1 MALLSKKNTSN
12 KIVAI
17 DLGSNTIRV
26 TKLNC
31 QTKKFEVEYE
41 KVVKTADGLSSTKL
55 INNKT
60 IKRVTLAIKE
70 AKVKVDFSDAKL
82 KAVTTEAMRQAKNS
96 QEVLKHIEDE
106 TAVKFE
112 IIDGDEEA
120 RLTLL
125 AVTNRLEVL
134 ELNSKNFVLVDIG
147 GGSTELI
154 FNFNGKK
161 VSKSFQVGIVT
172 MAQKYET
179 LKQIESALS
188 LEMQDIKLFV
198 QNIYANYEKVDSFVA
213 TAGTPTTVASMKIG
227 QTYETYNAK
236 EINGTTLNRDE
247 LDFYLK
253 KLLSMPFEKREKA
266 VGTGRSDLISAGIL
280 IYKQIFEI
288 LELNSCTIID
298 DGLREGVALDWCH
311 NKEKI

>member
-1 MALLSKKNTSN
+1 MLLEKNTSN

-17 DLGSNTIRV
+17 DLGSNTLRV
-26 TKLNC
+26 VKLNC
-31 QTKKFEVEYE
+31 QTKKFEAEYE
-41 KVVKTADGLSSTKL
+41 RVVKTADGLSSTKL
-55 INNKT
+55 INQET
-60 IKRVTLAIKE
+60 IKRVTLAINE
-70 AKVKVDFSDAKL
+70 AKEKVDFSDAKV

-96 QEVLKHIEDE
+96 KEVLKQIEDE
-106 TAVKFE
+106 TEVKFE

-172 MAQKYET
+172 MAQKYDT
-179 LKQIESALS
+179 LKQIELALS

-198 QNIYANYEKVDSFVA
+198 QNIYRDYKKIDSFVA

-227 QTYETYNAK
+227 QTYETYSAK
-236 EINGTTLNRDE
+236 EINGTTLSRGE

-253 KLLSMPFEKREKA
+253 KLLSMPFKKREKI
-266 VGTGRSDLISAGIL
+266 VGIGRSDLISAGIL

-288 LELNSCTIID
+288 LELDSCIIID
-298 DGLREGVALDWCH
+298 DGLREGLALDTCR
-311 NKEKI
+311 

>member
-1 MALLSKKNTSN
+1 LHLKKNTN

-31 QTKKFEVEYE
+31 QTKKFEAEYE
-41 KVVKTADGLSSTKL
+41 KLVKTADGLSSSKL
-55 INNKT
+55 INKET
-60 IKRVTLAIKE
+60 LKRVIVAIKE
-70 AKVKVDFSDAKL
+70 AKAKVDFSDAEV

-96 QEVLKHIEDE
+96 NEILKHIADE
-106 TAVKFE
+106 TGVKFK

-125 AVTNRLEVL
+125 AVTHRLKML

-161 VSKSFQVGIVT
+161 LSKSFQVGIVT
-172 MAQKYET
+172 MAQKHKT
-179 LKQIESALS
+179 LKHIESALP
-188 LEMQDIKLFV
+188 LEMQEMKLFV
-198 QNIYANYEKVDSFVA
+198 QNTYSKHNKIDFFVA
-213 TAGTPTTVASMKIG
+213 TAGTPTTVASMKLG
-227 QTYETYNAK
+227 HTHETYNAK
-236 EINGTTLNRDE
+236 EINGTTLSKDE

-253 KLLSMPFEKREKA
+253 KLLNMPFEKREKT

-288 LELNSCTIID
+288 LNLNKCTIID
-298 DGLREGVALDWCH
+298 DGLREGIALDLLLG
-311 NKEKI
+311 K